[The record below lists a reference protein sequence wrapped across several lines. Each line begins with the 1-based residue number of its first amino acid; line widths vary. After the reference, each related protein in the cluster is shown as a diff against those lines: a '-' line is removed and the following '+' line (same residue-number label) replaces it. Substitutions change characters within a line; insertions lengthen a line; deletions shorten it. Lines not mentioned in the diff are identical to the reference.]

1 MNQSILFPDIQT
13 WDIENQAVI
22 FPAQNQGSL
31 IECLVTKS
39 YLDQLN
45 GCALKD
51 ELDIISLFLQY
62 RFDLEEQAELLIEEE
77 EFSPSG
83 QIIITLETQS
93 LNTHF

>member
-1 MNQSILFPDIQT
+1 
-13 WDIENQAVI
+13 
-22 FPAQNQGSL
+22 
-31 IECLVTKS
+31 
-39 YLDQLN
+39 LN